1 MWSTLLNTDPYASV
15 QIAGIY
21 ASHQTNGSHL
31 VTISPHNY
39 HYLNRIFDSS
49 NDTGPN
55 KACPAPQ
62 ASLNGYRHHQE
73 ETEKQL
79 KPMS

>member
-31 VTISPHNY
+31 VTNITTQLPLSK
-39 HYLNRIFDSS
+39 
-49 NDTGPN
+49 PN
-55 KACPAPQ
+55 FRFQ
-62 ASLNGYRHHQE
+62 R
-73 ETEKQL
+73 
-79 KPMS
+79 